1 MKKKPFLSIDYSKPG
16 KGVKKGADKRFTFAN
31 FFPLLKRKIWGLI
44 TTNFL
49 WIIICFPLIFGFV
62 ALSGNF
68 DFHYQAP
75 VSPMWAIV
83 SGAEAYSGDVDPI
96 MAAIMGAE
104 NTGLQSTMS
113 YAGPVAK
120 VLYYLTALAVLTFG
134 AANTGMAYIT
144 RNYTKEEYVDMPHD
158 YVRAIKKSFWQS
170 IFLGIIDLVFI
181 GMIVFD
187 LIFFF
192 TYYSSEFIMSMF
204 FFICLILSVIYIM
217 ARPYMYLQLVTFKLP
232 LRKILKNSFI
242 FAIIG
247 FKRNLA
253 GLFGSLLVIII
264 NLTLYVYIMPLGG
277 LMPFFITLSLCT
289 FITTYAAWPNIKKI
303 MIDPYYKSDDKPKE
317 EIPDDAV
324 FTDRG

>member
-1 MKKKPFLSIDYSKPG
+1 MKKPFLSIDYTKPG

-68 DFHYQAP
+68 NFQYQTPA
-75 VSPMWAIV
+75 SPLWAII
-83 SGAEAYSGDVDPI
+83 SGAESFSGPDPAL
-96 MAAIMGAE
+96 AAL
-104 NTGLQSTMS
+104 TGTSGIQVTMS

-120 VLYYLTALAVLTFG
+120 VLYWLTALAIFTFG
-134 AANTGMAYIT
+134 PANTGMAYIT
-144 RNYTKEEYVDMPHD
+144 RNYTKEEYVDMPSD
-158 YVRAIKKSFWQS
+158 YIRAIKKSFWQS
-170 IFLGIIDLVFI
+170 IFLGIIDIIII
-181 GMIVFD
+181 GMLLFDAVF
-187 LIFFF
+187 FM
-192 TYYSSEFIMSMF
+192 TYYNDFIMSVF
-204 FFICLILSVIYIM
+204 FFICLILGIIYIM

-242 FAIIG
+242 FALIG
-247 FKRNLA
+247 IKRNLA
-253 GLFGSLLVIII
+253 GLFGSLAVIIL

-303 MIDPYYKSDDKPKE
+303 MIDPYYKSDDTPKE